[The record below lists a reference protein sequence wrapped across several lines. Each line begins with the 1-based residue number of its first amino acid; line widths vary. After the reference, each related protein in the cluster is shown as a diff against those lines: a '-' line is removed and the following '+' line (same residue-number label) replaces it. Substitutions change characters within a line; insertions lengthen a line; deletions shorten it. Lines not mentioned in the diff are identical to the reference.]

1 MCYFS
6 DTLAY
11 KDATSIEDST
21 RKGTRKHSVPE
32 RVGKDEGQD
41 NGSQQSDAGGQPW
54 TRSLTCKMGFNQ
66 QYLPAQRHGGVGE
79 KKEKKGKK
87 KPTPKT
93 QSSV

>member
-1 MCYFS
+1 M
-6 DTLAY
+6 
-11 KDATSIEDST
+11 
-21 RKGTRKHSVPE
+21 
-32 RVGKDEGQD
+32 GKDEGQD

-87 KPTPKT
+87 NNT
-93 QSSV
+93 QNTKFCINHGQITWICGLTKASTGGSTLVQSEY